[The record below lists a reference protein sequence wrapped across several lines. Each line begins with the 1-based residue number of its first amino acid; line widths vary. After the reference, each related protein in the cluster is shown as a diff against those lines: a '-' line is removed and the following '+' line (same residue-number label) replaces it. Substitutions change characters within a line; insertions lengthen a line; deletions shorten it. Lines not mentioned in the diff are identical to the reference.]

1 MTMLLTETEL
11 RRENRIFEGT
21 GGRSEENRGSG
32 FEPAFLDNET
42 HRIYRSRFADGRPAP
57 CHLLDGLP
65 DEVVVARDGRG
76 RVAATKGSLV
86 SGFLRCGEFYTRDE
100 AVAAL
105 AT

>member
-1 MTMLLTETEL
+1 MTMLLTKIEL
-11 RRENRIFEGT
+11 RRENRVFEGT
-21 GGRSEENRGSG
+21 GGRSEENRSSG

-42 HRIYRSRFADGRPAP
+42 HRIYRSRYADGRPAP

-86 SGFLRCGEFYTRDE
+86 AGFLRCGAFYTRDE

>member
-11 RRENRIFEGT
+11 RRESRMFEGT
-21 GGRSEENRGSG
+21 GGRSEENRGGG

-42 HRIYRSRFADGRPAP
+42 QRIYRSRFADGRPAP

-65 DEVVVARDGRG
+65 DEVVVARDDRG

-86 SGFLRCGEFYTRDE
+86 AGFLRGGEFYTRDQ

-105 AT
+105 AP